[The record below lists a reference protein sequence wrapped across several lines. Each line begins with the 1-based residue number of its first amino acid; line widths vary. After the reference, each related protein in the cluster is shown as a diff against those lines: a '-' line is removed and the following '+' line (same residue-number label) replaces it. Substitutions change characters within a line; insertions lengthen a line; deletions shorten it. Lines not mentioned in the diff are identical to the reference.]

1 MKRMSLALAFV
12 ALFSVELGCVMSGAI
27 ATTPHSDSDD
37 KALLTQPSNNDK
49 NYTAPPV
56 GMPNRTEGG
65 GTR

>member
-12 ALFSVELGCVMSGAI
+12 ALLSVELGCVASGAI
-27 ATTPHSDSDD
+27 ATAPQSDSDD
-37 KALLTQPSNNDK
+37 KVLLTQPSNDK
-49 NYTAPPV
+49 DYTAPRV